1 MSRGPTWALP
11 ATIGVLM
18 VLLSVTAVNLFGALG
33 RVSVL
38 REQIE
43 DWQDSTTVA
52 HEATQSA
59 VQDFEQVV
67 MMSSE
72 LEEGA
77 AANLHRAQLEVD
89 RASTEAEASFRRAE
103 AMAEQQ
109 PELEQ
114 ALQEMRGDA
123 IVAERAHE
131 AKEAES
137 AAALFRS
144 QQQTRTVT
152 RSARDVQGALEQELF
167 TVNASLSL
175 ALQTIQVQQRAI
187 APSFLRNMFQNA
199 ELAVMS
205 AVIGGT
211 IAYVITR

>member
-1 MSRGPTWALP
+1 MSRGPTWLLP
-11 ATIGVLM
+11 TAIGVLM
-18 VLLSVTAVNLFGALG
+18 VLLTVTAVNLFGALG

-43 DWQDSTTVA
+43 DWQDSTVVA

-77 AANLHRAQLEVD
+77 AANLFRAQLEVD

-103 AMAEQQ
+103 ALAEAQ
-109 PELEQ
+109 PELER
-114 ALQEMRGDA
+114 AIQEMRGDA
-123 IVAERAHE
+123 IVAEMAHE

-137 AAALFRS
+137 AASLFQA
-144 QQQTRTVT
+144 QQQIRTLT

-175 ALQTIQVQQRAI
+175 ALQTIEEQQRAI

-199 ELAVMS
+199 ELAVVS
-205 AVIGGT
+205 AVIGGG
-211 IAYVITR
+211 IAYAVTR